1 MSRSIIDKL
10 LTLIKDL
17 PEDTNPDDVEE
28 VMYHLYAKKEILKGL
43 EDSKKENV
51 ISFVDFKKK
60 MDEKWLRANG
70 Q

>member
-1 MSRSIIDKL
+1 MIEKIL
-10 LTLIKDL
+10 ILIKKL
-17 PEDTNPDDVEE
+17 PENTNPDDMEE
-28 VMYHLYAKKEILKGL
+28 VMYRLYAKKEILKGL

-51 ISFVDFKKK
+51 ISFVNFKKK

>member
-1 MSRSIIDKL
+1 MNRNMIEKIL
-10 LTLIKDL
+10 ILIKNL
-17 PEDTNPDDVEE
+17 PENTNPDDMEE
-28 VMYHLYAKKEILKGL
+28 VMYRLYAKKEILKGL

-51 ISFVDFKKK
+51 ISFVNFKKK